1 MTTVCLILVALGYL
15 AGSLSPA
22 VLLCRLRGLGDP
34 RKAGSGNPGAT
45 NILRLHGK
53 GMAAPVLLA
62 DVAKGA
68 APIVLARILHCPD
81 GFLALV
87 GLATFLGHLYPI
99 FHALQGGKGVAT
111 LIGVLLA
118 GHWPVGLVFI
128 GAWLLVF
135 LLFRYS
141 SLAALLACAAALL
154 WGIVGGPQL
163 RGAVL
168 ICHAAMA
175 AWLFWR
181 HRGNIRRLLTG
192 QEPRARLFARPAQ
205 DTGDQD

>member
-1 MTTVCLILVALGYL
+1 MTPGCLILVALGYL
-15 AGSLSPA
+15 TGSLSPA

-34 RKAGSGNPGAT
+34 RQAGSGNPGAT

-62 DVAKGA
+62 DVVKGA
-68 APIVLARILHCPD
+68 VPILLARALHCPD
-81 GFLALV
+81 GLLALV

-99 FHALQGGKGVAT
+99 FHALRGGKGVAT

-118 GHWPVGLVFI
+118 GHWPIGLVFI
-128 GAWLLVF
+128 GAWLLIF
-135 LLFRYS
+135 LLSRYS
-141 SLAALLACAAALL
+141 SLASLLASMIALL
-154 WGIVGGPQL
+154 WGTIGWPQL
-163 RGAVL
+163 AGSAL
-168 ICHAAMA
+168 LCHAVMV

-192 QEPRARLFARPAQ
+192 QEPRSGLFARPAQ
-205 DTGDQD
+205 GTADQD